1 MGKRLMENS
10 GSRVAIWRVRD
21 KHVCWNIPRR
31 DFRLEELMNPGGP
44 LPVPALRSPMAGLE
58 AIYLPADRYPVA
70 VYRAA
75 HAPNSRHILR
85 HSPGCLGLPWS
96 QWYLVCPRR
105 KGDASP
111 AQVVTPPPASD
122 DIVRVTVKFSADEHA
137 RLVTHGLHYRPRNSN
152 QEMIHD
158 VVMRWIPAK
167 NPDRPHGGPSAPD
180 VRTIDS
186 YGGEQR

>member
-75 HAPNSRHILR
+75 HAPNSRVVGQFDLR
-85 HSPGCLGLPWS
+85 FCN
-96 QWYLVCPRR
+96 
-105 KGDASP
+105 
-111 AQVVTPPPASD
+111 
-122 DIVRVTVKFSADEHA
+122 IVA
-137 RLVTHGLHYRPRNSN
+137 
-152 QEMIHD
+152 
-158 VVMRWIPAK
+158 
-167 NPDRPHGGPSAPD
+167 GGGMKTSL
-180 VRTIDS
+180 
-186 YGGEQR
+186 